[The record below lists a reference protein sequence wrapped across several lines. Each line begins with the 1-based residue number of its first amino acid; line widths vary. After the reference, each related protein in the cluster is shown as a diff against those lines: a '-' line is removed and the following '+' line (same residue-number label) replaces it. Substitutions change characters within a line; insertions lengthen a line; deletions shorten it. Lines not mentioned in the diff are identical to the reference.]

1 MCCLDPH
8 FHGDDVYYVYLL
20 IAISIKTIHL
30 DSMIENPLFEQAFLQ
45 EHQELKNIFYE
56 LRKHDASHE
65 KIMQAFC
72 RIIYHLYEN
81 KRRAFAWREHIS
93 PYRVIVSEIMLQQTQ
108 TERVADK
115 FDTFITA
122 FPDFET
128 LVRAPFSDVL
138 LYWKGLGYNRRAL
151 ALQKIASIVT
161 HEHAG
166 IVPHDI
172 KTLELWPSIG
182 KATAR
187 SIITFAFNQPTTFIE
202 TNIRTVFIYF
212 FFPNGI
218 HIHDDELEPLVQ
230 ASVDQKSP
238 RDWYYALM
246 DYGVMLKKT
255 VGNFSKQSK
264 HHTKQ
269 SRFIGSDRQLR
280 GVILQI
286 LLDTQQLDYNFL
298 CQIVDK
304 NPDRV
309 KKIISDLHK
318 EGFLVIDAD
327 CIRLNK

>member
-1 MCCLDPH
+1 
-8 FHGDDVYYVYLL
+8 
-20 IAISIKTIHL
+20 
-30 DSMIENPLFEQAFLQ
+30 MIENPLFEQAFLQ
-45 EHQELKNIFYE
+45 EHQELKNIFYA
-56 LRKHDASHE
+56 LKKHDASQE
-65 KIMQAFC
+65 KIMQAFG

-81 KRRAFAWREHIS
+81 KRRSFAWREHIS

-108 TERVADK
+108 TDRVADK
-115 FDTFITA
+115 FEKFITA

-128 LVRAPFSDVL
+128 LSRAPFSDVL

-172 KTLELWPSIG
+172 KTLESWPSIG

-187 SIITFAFNQPTTFIE
+187 SITTFAFNQPTTFIE

-218 HIHDDELEPLVQ
+218 HIYDDELEPLVH
-230 ASVDQKSP
+230 ASVDQKRP

-255 VGNFSKQSK
+255 IGNFSKQSK

-280 GVILQI
+280 GVILQM
-286 LLDTQQLDYNFL
+286 LLDEKHIDYNLL
-298 CQIVDK
+298 CLTLDK
-304 NPDRV
+304 DQDRV
-309 KKIISDLHK
+309 KKIVNDLYK
-318 EGFLVIDAD
+318 EGFLFFDNERN
-327 CIRLNK
+327 CIFLRDS